1 LHDASIYGTV
11 VAVPAPTTLPRVTTT
26 GQDLIV
32 SLLAVSRRLK
42 SRLPQGQVEPAMMFV
57 LHQVQA
63 NGSLRV
69 SELAGCMGLD
79 ASTASRHV
87 RHLEDGGY
95 LARTGDPGDRRAS
108 RVRLTP
114 KGRAALIR
122 AMRARAAVVDRA
134 IADWPVTDRANLTTL
149 LARLADSLDRLH
161 TDPENR

>member
-11 VAVPAPTTLPRVTTT
+11 VGVPAPTLPRETTT
-26 GQDLIV
+26 GQDLMV

-42 SRLPQGQVEPAMMFV
+42 SRLPRGQIDPGMMFV
-57 LHQVQA
+57 LHQVQV

-108 RVRLTP
+108 RVRLSP
-114 KGRAALIR
+114 KGRAALAR

-134 IADWPVTDRANLTTL
+134 MADWPGKDRAALATL
-149 LARLADSLDRLH
+149 LTRLADSLDRLH
-161 TDPENR
+161 PDPENR

>member
-1 LHDASIYGTV
+1 M
-11 VAVPAPTTLPRVTTT
+11 PAPTLSSKTTT
-26 GQDLIV
+26 GQDLV
-32 SLLAVSRRLK
+32 VALFAVSRRLK
-42 SRLPQGQVEPAMMFV
+42 ARLPQGHLDPGMMFV

-63 NGSLRV
+63 NGSPRV
-69 SELAGCMGLD
+69 SELADCMGLD

-114 KGRAALIR
+114 KGRGALAR

-134 IADWPVTDRANLTTL
+134 IADWPGDDRAALTTL
-149 LARLADSLDRLH
+149 ITRLAESLDHLTADTETR
-161 TDPENR
+161 

>member
-11 VAVPAPTTLPRVTTT
+11 VGVPPPTTLPRETTT
-26 GQDLIV
+26 GQDLMV

-42 SRLPQGQVEPAMMFV
+42 SRLPQGQVEPTMMFV

>member
-1 LHDASIYGTV
+1 LHGASIYGTV
-11 VAVPAPTTLPRVTTT
+11 GCVPAPTLPSETTT
-26 GQDLIV
+26 GQDLV
-32 SLLAVSRRLK
+32 VVLLGVARRLK
-42 SRLPQGQVEPAMMFV
+42 ARLPQGTLDPGMMFV

-95 LARTGDPGDRRAS
+95 LVRTGDPGDRRAS

-114 KGRAALIR
+114 KGRGALAR
-122 AMRARAAVVDRA
+122 AMRARAALVDRA
-134 IADWPVTDRANLTTL
+134 IAGWPGDDRATL
-149 LARLADSLDRLH
+149 ATLMTRLADSLDRLH
-161 TDPENR
+161 TDPETR